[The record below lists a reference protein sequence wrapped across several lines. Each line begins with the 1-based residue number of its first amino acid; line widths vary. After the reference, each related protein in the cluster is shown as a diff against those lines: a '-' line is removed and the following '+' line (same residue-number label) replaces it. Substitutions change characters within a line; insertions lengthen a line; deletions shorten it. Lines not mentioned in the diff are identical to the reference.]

1 MEPIQLR
8 VGLIGLGIMGLPMAR
23 NILKAGLPLT
33 AWNRSAGRFAPLEGS
48 AAALAASPRA
58 LAARSNVI
66 VLMLTGPEAIEEVL
80 DGQDGLIGALGPGR
94 TVVNMSTVSPA
105 YAASLAARVAGRG
118 ARYVDAPVSGSK
130 KPAEDG
136 TLVILAGGEEEA
148 VAGVEPVLLAVG
160 SKVVRCGEV
169 PAGSMMKMSVNLL
182 LASMMEGLAEML
194 HFGSRGGLDVATMLD
209 VVLSG
214 PLANDFIRLKEPLLR
229 EGRFTPQFP
238 AKHMAKDLKFVVDT
252 AYETGAATP
261 SANQNLL
268 LFRRVVEL
276 GLGEEDF
283 SAVLRA
289 LEPGAPK
296 A

>member
-105 YAASLAARVAGRG
+105 YAASLAARVAGR
-118 ARYVDAPVSGSK
+118 
-130 KPAEDG
+130 
-136 TLVILAGGEEEA
+136 
-148 VAGVEPVLLAVG
+148 
-160 SKVVRCGEV
+160 
-169 PAGSMMKMSVNLL
+169 
-182 LASMMEGLAEML
+182 
-194 HFGSRGGLDVATMLD
+194 ATWM
-209 VVLSG
+209 
-214 PLANDFIRLKEPLLR
+214 P
-229 EGRFTPQFP
+229 
-238 AKHMAKDLKFVVDT
+238 
-252 AYETGAATP
+252 P
-261 SANQNLL
+261 S
-268 LFRRVVEL
+268 
-276 GLGEEDF
+276 
-283 SAVLRA
+283 
-289 LEPGAPK
+289 PAPK
-296 A
+296 SPPRTAPW